1 MKNLKPFTRDI
12 ALSIVTPE
20 QRIRRQNITSKSS
33 VLKVV
38 SQTFKY
44 MKSTV
49 LGKCYQLH
57 LLTRGSPTVFMS
69 DSKLCPHWAVWAM
82 RKH

>member
-38 SQTFKY
+38 S
-44 MKSTV
+44 
-49 LGKCYQLH
+49 H
-57 LLTRGSPTVFMS
+57 LLYSCQTVSF
-69 DSKLCPHWAVWAM
+69 PPIGQFGQ
-82 RKH
+82 

>member
-38 SQTFKY
+38 SQTLSIYKVQRLVNVISY
-44 MKSTV
+44 I
-49 LGKCYQLH
+49 C
-57 LLTRGSPTVFMS
+57 
-69 DSKLCPHWAVWAM
+69 
-82 RKH
+82 